1 MISPFE
7 LHPRLATDTFTLG
20 RFKLC
25 RLLLMNDA
33 RFPWCIL
40 VPERSGITE
49 IHTLSDE
56 DQILLVRESSL
67 LASRM
72 TETFAADKMNV
83 AALGNVVSQLHVHHV
98 ARFRTDVAW
107 PAPVW
112 GCGDLWRTMMG
123 DWLMRERES
132 RRHWQMIW
140 ARLNSKTRSVDAVRK
155 IRRCYRTCYST

>member
-112 GCGDLWRTMMG
+112 GCGEPVAYDDGGLADARARIETALADDLG
-123 DWLMRERES
+123 AAE
-132 RRHWQMIW
+132 
-140 ARLNSKTRSVDAVRK
+140 
-155 IRRCYRTCYST
+155 